1 MAEERVAVVTGAGR
15 GIGLAVAKRLLADGR
30 RVAVLDVSARLLDGA
45 REALAN
51 HDEAVHFV
59 EASVANREQMEA
71 VAAGILTH
79 WGRIDILVNNAAI
92 NRMGGS
98 LDMAAGDWDAVIA
111 VNLTGAFI
119 ATAVCG
125 PAMREGGWGA
135 IVNIGSI
142 GAAGFGGSPA
152 YAASKAGLLGLTRQ
166 AARDLGPSNITAN
179 YVAPG
184 VIRTE
189 WVEKNLGERSMEASA
204 ANAPL
209 RRVGEP
215 EDIAGTVAY
224 LTSDDARHV
233 TGQVISVSGGV
244 WMP

>member
-1 MAEERVAVVTGAGR
+1 
-15 GIGLAVAKRLLADGR
+15 
-30 RVAVLDVSARLLDGA
+30 VAVLDVSARVLDGA
-45 REALAN
+45 REALAA
-51 HDEAVHFV
+51 HGEAVHFV
-59 EASVANREQMEA
+59 TASVADREQMEA
-71 VAAGILTH
+71 AAGAILGR

-92 NRMGGS
+92 NRMGGA
-98 LDMAAGDWDAVIA
+98 LDQPAADWDAVIA

-125 PAMREGGWGA
+125 RSMREGGWGA

-166 AARDLGPSNITAN
+166 AARELGPSNITVN

-189 WVEKNLGERSMEASA
+189 WVEKNLGEQSMEASA
-204 ANAPL
+204 ANTPL
-209 RRVGEP
+209 RRVGAP

-233 TGQVISVSGGV
+233 TGQLISVSGGV